1 MIDLEQFKTLNP
13 VDVSDEK
20 MKYFKDELLKMHE
33 ELTDI
38 WTEELKK
45 LDNENFDPY
54 SFSNERK
61 LKKLAK
67 KHSPKLAEV
76 DMLLDVIDDEL
87 SRRDKYNE
95 QQRYVEGVNYRQD
108 ELSDEEYF
116 NEEVKK
122 TERIRKI
129 HED

>member
-95 QQRYVEGVNYRQD
+95 QQRYVEGGNYRQD